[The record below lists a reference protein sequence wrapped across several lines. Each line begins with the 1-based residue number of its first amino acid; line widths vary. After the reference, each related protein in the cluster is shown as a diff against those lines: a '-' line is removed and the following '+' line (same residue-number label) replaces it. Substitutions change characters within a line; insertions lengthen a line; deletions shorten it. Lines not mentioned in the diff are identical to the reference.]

1 MTRVFLALVLP
12 PGLIETAWGVSL
24 RMQEVAPPGLVRWV
38 PRENF
43 HLTLRFFGDLDRA
56 RLDRA
61 LSETAALDGAF
72 PAVTARLGTVSAFP
86 SESRPSVLWIGLQSG
101 GKLEALAAEVDRRL
115 VAAGFGPADK
125 PWKSHLTLGRIGR
138 EERISPP
145 LARNLLSSGRLTAET
160 SEDTIGAI
168 ALIESE
174 LRPQGAR
181 YTPLRTA
188 IAARS

>member
-1 MTRVFLALVLP
+1 MTRAFLALLLP
-12 PGLIETAWGVSL
+12 PRLLEAAWEVSL
-24 RMQEVAPPGLVRWV
+24 RMQAAAPPRLVRWV
-38 PRENF
+38 PKENF
-43 HLTLRFFGDLDRA
+43 HLTLRFFGDLEPA
-56 RLDRA
+56 RLERA
-61 LSETAALDGAF
+61 LAETAALDGTF
-72 PAVTARLGTVSAFP
+72 PAVRARLGRVSAFP
-86 SESRPSVLWIGLQSG
+86 SESRPSVLWIGLESHG
-101 GKLEALAAEVDRRL
+101 RLEALATEVDRHL

-145 LARNLLSSGRLTAET
+145 VARNLLSSGRLTAET